1 VLQRGD
7 SVPHFDLRTLDGE
20 ELSYSTIWQRRNL
33 VLITLPA
40 SDSEPAR
47 TYASELTS
55 RRPEFRRY
63 DADCVITRDNI
74 PGIPT
79 PGALIADRWGEIACI
94 AATKDVAEL
103 PPVQELLEWASY
115 VQLQCPECQGEAK

>member
-55 RRPEFRRY
+55 RGPEFRGY
-63 DADCVITRDNI
+63 GADCVITRDHI
-74 PGIPT
+74 PGIQS
-79 PGALIADRWGEIACI
+79 PGALIADRWGEIAYV

-115 VQLQCPECQGEAK
+115 VQLQCPECQGEAN